1 MNYLIIGTG
10 ITLALCIFSWLLF
23 LCIDGSKKAMAAMF
37 VLVSV
42 FFALVAKDIKEKGI
56 KEDDRPCVRYETSM
70 QFNAATKTM
79 MPVRYCAQYGEWV
92 HDD

>member
-10 ITLALCIFSWLLF
+10 ITLAFCMFSWLLV
-23 LCIDGSKKAMAAMF
+23 LCIDGNKKAMAAMF

-42 FFALVAKDIKEKGI
+42 FFALAAKGI
-56 KEDDRPCVRYETSM
+56 KEDNRPCVRYETSM

-79 MPVRYCAQYGEWV
+79 MPARYCAQYGEWV